1 MKLQAIDWEVISNK
15 GTMLRIYKALSNSK
29 AERQTTQCKNGQK
42 MRTDILLKRIY
53 RWQIKWRDVQCHSSS
68 RKCKLNYNQKMQI
81 KTTTHLRMVKIKK
94 KIVTPDADKNAE
106 KLDHEYIAR
115 GGSRGWGRV

>member
-1 MKLQAIDWEVISNK
+1 MEKWAKDEDRHFVEEDIQMANKMERCSMSFVIK
-15 GTMLRIYKALSNSK
+15 
-29 AERQTTQCKNGQK
+29 
-42 MRTDILLKRIY
+42 
-53 RWQIKWRDVQCHSSS
+53 
-68 RKCKLNYNQKMQI
+68 KMQI

-115 GGSRGWGRV
+115 GGSRGWVRV